1 MRKDKIRQGGFLVK
15 RVIALVLFGAVLLAA
30 LPAMAL
36 DFDCWNLNYLMDD
49 FGDATKYWYLEN
61 YAGVLINDRPALG
74 AAAMTVSYQMIG
86 FFLIE
91 NINVAD
97 GTGKLV
103 TNSTLIEQ
111 EYRVSFKDDN
121 GNKYTCTGTQASG
134 EELICVENIRA
145 VMFDDKKLQ
154 QHIKNYSAI
163 SEMLRNSKEIQI
175 VISSPSGKKYSFTI
189 RGNSSFMD
197 VYPFED
203 VGSFAQGLAM
213 VSKLGRSGAIDTT
226 GKLVIPC
233 EWNYV
238 GEFSEGLAA
247 VKKNGKYGFIDMK
260 GKLVIPCE
268 WDDVRDFSRGMAK
281 VRKDKKYGFIDTTGK
296 FVIPCEWDY
305 AGGFNEGLAPVKKND
320 KWGFIDTTGN
330 LVIPCEWDDARG
342 FNEGLARVEKNDK
355 WGFIDTTGYLVIPCE
370 WDDVRDFSEGLAWVK
385 KDTSYMFIDKTGNVV
400 IGN

>member
-1 MRKDKIRQGGFLVK
+1 
-15 RVIALVLFGAVLLAA
+15 
-30 LPAMAL
+30 
-36 DFDCWNLNYLMDD
+36 
-49 FGDATKYWYLEN
+49 
-61 YAGVLINDRPALG
+61 
-74 AAAMTVSYQMIG
+74 MTVSYQMIG

-238 GEFSEGLAA
+238 GEFSEGLA
-247 VKKNGKYGFIDMK
+247 
-260 GKLVIPCE
+260 LVE
-268 WDDVRDFSRGMAK
+268 
-281 VRKDKKYGFIDTTGK
+281 
-296 FVIPCEWDY
+296 
-305 AGGFNEGLAPVKKND
+305 KND

-330 LVIPCEWDDARG
+330 LIIPCEWDYAVG
-342 FNEGLARVEKNDK
+342 FNEGLALVEKNDK
-355 WGFIDTTGYLVIPCE
+355 WGFIDTTGNLVIPCE